1 MYISNLNQ
9 NITSYVGHFGLV
21 YSRLVQLQVALGWT
35 FLPTQVTRVGKGI
48 WEMFGLHMIPHIGP
62 GLM

>member
-35 FLPTQVTRVGKGI
+35 FLPTQVT
-48 WEMFGLHMIPHIGP
+48 
-62 GLM
+62 